1 MILIQGYLNDQ
12 IGLTVRQNLL
22 HILDPLTIFDLFW
35 LFTETFGPEHRPIVE
50 FALDNIQT
58 LKQRQEKIEYQ
69 QQQYQLQGSSR
80 DAKSTQQSFDS
91 HLPDARKYTSRGDFT
106 SPKTSEP
113 TRENKKEHEALGG
126 AEGKFNKRQKPSP
139 MKWEK
144 RTDSKYN
151 YNEEV
156 RRPNG
161 RKLDDGSIPAV
172 NEVLTRN
179 SRTIREADDGR
190 KKRKLQDRAVLN
202 KDFTHERKKSKK
214 NNEPLG
220 RDMEDKLDVLIKQY
234 TSKFSGKAEGEK
246 QGPPRQLKRWFQS

>member
-1 MILIQGYLNDQ
+1 M
-12 IGLTVRQNLL
+12 RQYLL
-22 HILDPLTIFDLFW
+22 HILDPLTSFDLFW
-35 LFTETFGPEHRPIVE
+35 LFAETFGPEHRPIVE

-69 QQQYQLQGSSR
+69 QQQYQLQGSNQ
-80 DAKSTQQSFDS
+80 DAKSTQQSVDS
-91 HLPDARKYTSRGDFT
+91 HLPDSRSNMSRKHTSRGDFT
-106 SPKTSEP
+106 SSKTSEP
-113 TRENKKEHEALGG
+113 MWENKKEHEALGG
-126 AEGKFNKRQKPSP
+126 AAAEGKFNKRQKPSP
-139 MKWEK
+139 IKWEK
-144 RTDSKYN
+144 RTDTRYN

-161 RKLDDGSIPAV
+161 RNRDNGESTPAV

-179 SRTIREADDGR
+179 SRTIQEADYGR
-190 KKRKLQDRAVLN
+190 KKRKLQDRIVLN
-202 KDFTHERKKSKK
+202 KDFSSHERKKSKK
-214 NNEPLG
+214 NKEPLG